1 MTTTIALVALAAL
14 LAATVQATAGL
25 GFALIVTPVL
35 FLEMAP
41 AGAIITAAVL
51 GILLNLLVLFAEPR
65 RPAPVWGEV
74 LPLLAAAIPGAACGV
89 VLLASLPRP
98 LLQLVVGAI
107 VIAAGVM
114 RTRTLGVGAPRGA
127 RSRLALGITVGALS
141 TSTGISGPPLALW
154 LAGQGLSPA
163 QVRDSL
169 TAVFL
174 GVNVVAT
181 LTVIPVAGHAR
192 PGAAPLAAAAGGVLA
207 GHAIGSRLFA
217 RLPVARYERLLLFV
231 ILGAGAASLVAGAT
245 SL

>member
-1 MTTTIALVALAAL
+1 MTAVLVALSAL

-25 GFALIVTPVL
+25 GFALIITPVL

-41 AGAIITAAVL
+41 TGAIVTATVL

-74 LPLLAAAIPGAACGV
+74 VPVLAAAIPGAACGL

-98 LLQLVVGAI
+98 VLQLIVGAV
-107 VIAAGVM
+107 VITAGVM
-114 RTRTLGVGAPRGA
+114 RTRVPVRRRRRGA
-127 RSRLALGITVGALS
+127 RSRLALGYTVGALS
-141 TSTGISGPPLALW
+141 TSTGINGPPLALW

-169 TAVFL
+169 STAFL
-174 GVNVVAT
+174 GIGVIAT
-181 LTVIPVAGHAR
+181 LTIVPLVGHAR
-192 PGAAPLAAAAGGVLA
+192 LSAAAIAAAAAGVLA
-207 GHAIGSRLFA
+207 GHAVGSRLFT
-217 RLPVARYERLLLFV
+217 RLPVARYQRLLLFI
-231 ILGAGAASLVAGAT
+231 ILTAGAGSLVAGAT